1 MEKTIN
7 RTELLR
13 NAMQIFCTRG
23 IKDLSERKIMLEHD
37 LPEEEFNAWF
47 SGKEDFLKQAVE
59 LFLEEQKELQ
69 LSLLEHTNHPIAAL
83 MMVIRHHTAQLLR
96 ITPKFFVQIQY
107 LYPRIWTLY
116 LRHIQMH
123 SYHLLYELLNKGVQQ
138 RFYRPDLNIEIVTKV
153 LLEQINV
160 VLNQAL
166 FPPQRYNLSEVFRG
180 IFLYYLK
187 GISTEMG
194 NKELE
199 NFFADFSL

>member
-1 MEKTIN
+1 MEKTLN
-7 RTELLR
+7 RKELLR
-13 NAMQIFCTRG
+13 NAMEAFCAKG
-23 IKDLSERKIMLEHD
+23 IKDLTERKIMEEHG
-37 LPEEEFNAWF
+37 LPAEDFNARF
-47 SGKEDFLKQAVE
+47 SGKEDFLRQAVE
-59 LFLEEQKELQ
+59 LFLEEQKTAQ
-69 LSLLEHTNHPIAAL
+69 LGLLEQADHPIGQL
-83 MMVIRHHTAQLLR
+83 LLILRHHTSQLLT
-96 ITPKFFVQIQY
+96 INPKFFVQIQY

-123 SYHLLYELLNKGVQQ
+123 SYYLFYELLNKGVQQ
-138 RFYRPDLNIEIVTKV
+138 RLYRQDLNIEIVTKV

-187 GISTEMG
+187 GISTEKG

-199 NFFADFSL
+199 NFFSDFSL